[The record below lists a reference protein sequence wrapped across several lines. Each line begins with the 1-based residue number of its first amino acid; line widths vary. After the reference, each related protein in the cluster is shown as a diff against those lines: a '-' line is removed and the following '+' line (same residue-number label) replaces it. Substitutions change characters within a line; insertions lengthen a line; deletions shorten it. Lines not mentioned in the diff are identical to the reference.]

1 MRIVFFG
8 TPDWA
13 VPSLEALMRSGVEVT
28 AVVTNPDRPSGR
40 GMRLRPSPVKQA
52 ALGAGLDVLQP
63 ERARSPELH
72 ERLLELAPDAAVVV
86 AYGSILPGS
95 LLSIPD
101 RGFVNLH
108 FSLLPSYR
116 GAAPVQRAVM
126 DGHVETGVSVM
137 VLTEG
142 MDEGPVLA
150 IERVPIGQRETAGE
164 LGDRL
169 ARVGAELLPSIL
181 RGYLGGHLIPRPQD
195 DARATYAPK
204 IDAGQARV
212 EWGWDAERIDRHT
225 RGLDP
230 VPGAWTTFE
239 DKRVK
244 IFGVEAA
251 PLEEHLAP
259 GAIRVEDEMLIGTGT
274 SPVRLLEGQLAGK
287 RRMTG
292 IDLARG
298 LRPATEV
305 SFR

>member
-13 VPSLEALMRSGVEVT
+13 VPSLEALMRSDVEVT

-40 GMRLRPSPVKQA
+40 GMQLRPSPVKQA
-52 ALGAGLDVLQP
+52 ALAAGLDVLQP

-72 ERLLELAPDAAVVV
+72 ERVLGLAPDVAVVV

-95 LLSIPD
+95 LLAIPD

-108 FSLLPSYR
+108 FSLLPAYR

-150 IERVPIGQRETAGE
+150 TERVPIGQRESAGE

-169 ARVGAELLPSIL
+169 ARVGAELLPSTL
-181 RGYLGGHLIPRPQD
+181 RGFLEGHLIPRPQD

-204 IDAGQARV
+204 IDADGARV

-230 VPGAWTTFE
+230 VPGAWTTFD
-239 DKRVK
+239 DKRLK

-251 PLEEHLAP
+251 PLEEGLAP
-259 GAIRVEDEMLIGTGT
+259 GAIRVEDELLIGTGT

-298 LRPATEV
+298 LRPA
-305 SFR
+305 SDARFR